1 MNNTEYSPA
10 LFAEILKRQLRCTM
24 EETLMSAIT
33 MSMDELRAFLVAYQ
47 GFASSKP
54 LASESGIVEL
64 VKRIGCIQYDP
75 LNVVGHNPDLM
86 LQSRFVGYDPVLL
99 DRLLYQRRELVDGW
113 DKMMAIYSVH
123 DWPYFYRVRAR
134 KKEETEGTL
143 AYRGSLEAIQYVDT
157 VRVFIETNGAVSPA
171 KLDLGRVANGRWGHG
186 KLSSAAM
193 DYMWNTGTLSVKE
206 KRNTHK
212 IYDLTERVLP
222 KEIVE
227 QADPFDSDHAF
238 YKWYFKRRIGS
249 LGAYWGR
256 NGGGWLGH
264 FVSDNQLRAQVLQE
278 LCEEGSLLRVKVE
291 GLKEAFYM
299 RMEDQVVLNAMC
311 RDTEPTVTIL
321 APLDNLLWDRKLIK
335 DVFNFEYSWEVYRPA
350 AARKY
355 GYYVLPVLYG
365 DRLVARFEPE
375 KHLTGEPLKI
385 ANWWWE
391 EGFEAREAAK
401 EAVMKALREFCLYLK
416 ADGLDKE
423 FGDKF

>member
-1 MNNTEYSPA
+1 
-10 LFAEILKRQLRCTM
+10 
-24 EETLMSAIT
+24 MSAIT
-33 MSMDELRAFLVAYQ
+33 MSMDELRIFLVAYQ
-47 GFASSKP
+47 GFTSWKP
-54 LASESGIVEL
+54 VASESSIVEF
-64 VKRIGCIQYDP
+64 VTRVGCIQYDP
-75 LNVVGHNPDLM
+75 LNIVGHNPDLM

-134 KKEETEGTL
+134 KKEETESTL

-157 VRVFIETNGAVSPA
+157 VRAFIETNGSASPTQ
-171 KLDLGRVANGRWGHG
+171 LDLGRVANGRWGHG

-193 DYMWNTGTLSVKE
+193 DYMWNTGTLSVRE

-227 QADPFDSDHAF
+227 QADPFGSDHAF
-238 YKWYFKRRIGS
+238 HKWYFKRRIGS
-249 LGAYWGR
+249 LGTYWGR

-264 FVSDNQLRAQVLQE
+264 FVSDKQLRDQVLHE

-299 RMEDQVVLNAMC
+299 RTEDQAVLNAMR
-311 RDTEPTVTIL
+311 RDTEPTVAIL
-321 APLDNLLWDRKLIK
+321 APLDNLLWDRTLIK

-365 DRLVARFEPE
+365 DRLVARFEPK

-391 EGFEAREAAK
+391 GGFEATEAAK
-401 EAVMKALREFCLYLK
+401 DAIMKALREFCRYLK

-423 FGDKF
+423 FGDRFRMNR